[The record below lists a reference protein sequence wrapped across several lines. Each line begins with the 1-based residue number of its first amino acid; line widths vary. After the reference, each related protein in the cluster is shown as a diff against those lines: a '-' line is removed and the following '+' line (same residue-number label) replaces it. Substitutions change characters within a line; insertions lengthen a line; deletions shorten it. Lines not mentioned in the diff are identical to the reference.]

1 MDAWLIMIDDDLFY
15 LFVYLFIYIYIY
27 IHLFV
32 YLFICACFV
41 DWLSQVR
48 VLRRISLLIHQPKRS
63 NEFCTRCAKYVQS
76 GMPCTYT
83 YTYIYI
89 YIHLHT
95 YMCIYVPAGAS
106 NPPHN
111 AISPSDHL
119 HGGGLAIYDPSRS
132 HMLYLQHVT
141 CWPRATMCQCLLQ
154 DTTGFPVWSGDS
166 SLSWDFLGIFWQFQ
180 VSSVALFCFS
190 FFEPLRPGCDPLSV
204 SSFVS
209 LPCRLLHCYGRLGF
223 DLSLRIY
230 PWQSSWTSMEFFE
243 SRQSES
249 SPFCR
254 CRGREGQGKNMK
266 KW

>member
-1 MDAWLIMIDDDLFY
+1 M
-15 LFVYLFIYIYIY
+15 
-27 IHLFV
+27 
-32 YLFICACFV
+32 
-41 DWLSQVR
+41 
-48 VLRRISLLIHQPKRS
+48 
-63 NEFCTRCAKYVQS
+63 
-76 GMPCTYT
+76 
-83 YTYIYI
+83 
-89 YIHLHT
+89 
-95 YMCIYVPAGAS
+95 VPAGAS
-106 NPPHN
+106 NPPPQCYPPQQPPPWGWPSHLRSVKISY
-111 AISPSDHL
+111 AIL
-119 HGGGLAIYDPSRS
+119 TAW
-132 HMLYLQHVT
+132 HMLASCHHVPCANVYYRT
-141 CWPRATMCQCLLQ
+141 FA
-154 DTTGFPVWSGDS
+154 TGFPVWSCDS

-180 VSSVALFCFS
+180 ASSVALFCFS
-190 FFEPLRPGCDPLSV
+190 FFEPLQPGCDPLSV

>member
-1 MDAWLIMIDDDLFY
+1 MIF
-15 LFVYLFIYIYIY
+15 YLFIYFFIYLH
-27 IHLFV
+27 IHSFV

-76 GMPCTYT
+76 GMPSTYT
-83 YTYIYI
+83 YTHIYI
-89 YIHLHT
+89 YT
-95 YMCIYVPAGAS
+95 YICIYIYGPGRRQQ
-106 NPPHN
+106 PPPQCYPPQQPPPWGWPSHLRSVKISY
-111 AISPSDHL
+111 AIL
-119 HGGGLAIYDPSRS
+119 TAC
-132 HMLYLQHVT
+132 HMLASCHHVPCANVYYRT
-141 CWPRATMCQCLLQ
+141 FA
-154 DTTGFPVWSGDS
+154 TGFPVWSGDS

-180 VSSVALFCFS
+180 ASSVALFCFS
-190 FFEPLRPGCDPLSV
+190 FFEPLQPGCDPLSV